1 MGYRLSVDVGGTF
14 TDIVLFDD
22 ETKTIHTTKV
32 PSTPQDQSIGLISG
46 VKKICKQVGIDYSQ
60 ITYFIHGT
68 TVATNALLER
78 KGAKTALITTAGFK
92 DVFEIGRQSR
102 PNLYN
107 FWIKRPKPPIPRYLV
122 YEIEE
127 RVLFDGTVEKEFN
140 KEQALEVVEKIK
152 KEGVESVAICFMNS
166 YMNSTH
172 EQQMKDILEKELPDV
187 CISVSYEILPEIKE
201 YERTCTTAV
210 NAYLMP
216 KVQNYMNNLVVKK
229 DELGITPKLHVMQ
242 SNGGIMSAKNAGE
255 RSVHTVFS
263 GPAGGVLG
271 GIYISKLV
279 GDDNVITFD
288 IGGTSTDIVLI
299 EKGQIKLTTNGEI
312 SQFPI
317 KVPMIEMNT
326 IAAGGGTL
334 AWIDKGG
341 TLRMGPESAGA
352 MPGPVCYGNGGTRPA
367 VSDANCILGR
377 IDPNSFLGGERV
389 LLKDE
394 AIRCLDKEISEPLG
408 ISTIDAA
415 SGIIDIVN
423 ADMCGGI
430 KVISTQKGYDLRDFS
445 LISFGGAGSLHAA
458 QVVRD
463 LGMKR
468 VIVPPYPG
476 NFSAIG
482 AEMAEVRYDYVRT
495 VMGNISD
502 LSSDDYNGIY
512 SEMITEAMPYMKDE
526 GFSEED
532 VLLTGMADI
541 RYAGQAWDLQVSV
554 PISLKDAN
562 GFDEIKKKFEE
573 AHYKTYHYVLEDEEI
588 KIVNLRLS
596 ATGILPKLELKK
608 HELAP
613 SSEKAFKGTREVY
626 FDRKKY
632 ETSIYSRDLLGPGSE
647 VMGPAIIEEYASTVV
662 VLPGDHAVIDEYMN
676 IIIEECK

>member
-14 TDIVLFDD
+14 TDIVLFND
-22 ETKTIHTTKV
+22 ETKMIYTTKV
-32 PSTPQDQSIGLISG
+32 PSTPQDQSIGLIAG
-46 VKKICKQVGIDYSQ
+46 VEKLCKQVGIDYSE

-78 KGAKTALITTAGFK
+78 KGAKTALITTKGFR

-107 FWIKRPKPPIPRYLV
+107 FWIKRPKPPIPRHLV
-122 YEIEE
+122 FEVDE
-127 RVLFDGTVEKEFN
+127 RVLYDGEVEKEFD
-140 KEQALEVVEKIK
+140 EAQAMEVVQAV
-152 KEGVESVAICFMNS
+152 KEADVESIAICFMNS
-166 YMNSTH
+166 YINNDH
-172 EQQMKDILEKELPDV
+172 EMKMKALLEKELPEV
-187 CISVSYEILPEIKE
+187 CISVSSEILPEIKE

-216 KVQNYMNNLVVKK
+216 KVQNYMNNLVLKK
-229 DELGITPKLHVMQ
+229 DALGIEPKLHVMQ

-299 EKGQIKLTTNGEI
+299 EKGQIRLTTNGEI

-326 IAAGGGTL
+326 IAAGGGTI

-377 IDPNSFLGGERV
+377 IDPKSFLGGERV

-408 ISTIDAA
+408 ITSVEAA

-430 KVISTQKGYDLRDFS
+430 KVISTQKGYDLREFS

-495 VMGNISD
+495 AMKSM
-502 LSSDDYNGIY
+502 SSMTAEEYNEIY
-512 SEMITEAMPYMKDE
+512 SGMIEEAMPYMKAE
-526 GFSEED
+526 GFEGED
-532 VLLTGMADI
+532 VLLTGVADV
-541 RYAGQAWDLQVSV
+541 RYAGQAWDLQIHV
-554 PISLKDAN
+554 PIKLN
-562 GFDEIKKKFEE
+562 GEADFETLRKEFEE
-573 AHYKTYHYVLEDEEI
+573 EHYKTYHYILEDEEVT
-588 KIVNLRLS
+588 IVNLRLS
-596 ATGILPKLELKK
+596 AIGILPKLELK
-608 HELAP
+608 EYPLEP
-613 SSEKAFKGTREVY
+613 SEKEAFKGTREVY

-632 ETSIYSRDLLGPGSE
+632 DTSIYDRDKLNPGSD
-647 VMGPAIIEEYASTVV
+647 VMGPAIIEEYSSTVV
-662 VLPGDHAVIDEYMN
+662 VLPGDHARIDQYKN
-676 IIIEECK
+676 IIIEACK